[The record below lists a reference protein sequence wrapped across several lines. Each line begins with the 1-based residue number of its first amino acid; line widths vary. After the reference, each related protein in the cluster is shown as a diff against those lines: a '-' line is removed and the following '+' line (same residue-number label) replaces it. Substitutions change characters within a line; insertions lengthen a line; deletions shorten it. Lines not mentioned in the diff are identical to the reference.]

1 MIPYSTRI
9 QWEGRTFSVSR
20 WTVSAPCIRKEAIS
34 FPPPSLPLFLAR
46 FPLLRA
52 HIFHPGI
59 CHLSGWSICDLAT
72 GQVLSVG
79 EFIRHMPVTPL
90 SRIHFQINRPSPWA
104 PSKREFLSRCAK
116 LSPPQNIPISIITK
130 RDSSKWMRPFPFLNS
145 ENLFSLVR
153 RWKTDKKDKERS
165 LSICCS
171 KGVFVLLLYC
181 NFDQISREGMEKRR
195 RFGRSPKAK

>member
-1 MIPYSTRI
+1 MFLSELVPLN
-9 QWEGRTFSVSR
+9 QWFPTPHVYNGRAGLFQCQGERYLRHVSEKKR
-20 WTVSAPCIRKEAIS
+20 YPS
-34 FPPPSLPLFLAR
+34 PPSLPLFLAR

-145 ENLFSLVR
+145 ENLFSLLFFFF
-153 RWKTDKKDKERS
+153 S
-165 LSICCS
+165 LS
-171 KGVFVLLLYC
+171 
-181 NFDQISREGMEKRR
+181 FDDEKRIKR
-195 RFGRSPKAK
+195 DP

>member
-1 MIPYSTRI
+1 MGG
-9 QWEGRTFSVSR
+9 QDFFSVKVNGICAMYPKRSD
-20 WTVSAPCIRKEAIS
+20 IL
-34 FPPPSLPLFLAR
+34 PPPSLPLFLAR

-145 ENLFSLVR
+145 ENLFSLLFFFFF
-153 RWKTDKKDKERS
+153 
-165 LSICCS
+165 LS
-171 KGVFVLLLYC
+171 
-181 NFDQISREGMEKRR
+181 FDDEKRIKR
-195 RFGRSPKAK
+195 DP